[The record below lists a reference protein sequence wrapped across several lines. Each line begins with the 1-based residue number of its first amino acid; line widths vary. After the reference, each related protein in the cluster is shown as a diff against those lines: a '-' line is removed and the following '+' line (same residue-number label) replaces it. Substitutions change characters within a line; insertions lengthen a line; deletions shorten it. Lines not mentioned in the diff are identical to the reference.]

1 MNRSKKNFVKI
12 IGGSWKRK
20 NIFFSDN
27 EGLRPTLGRVRETLF
42 NWLDQDLTSKN
53 CLDLFSGTGALGF
66 ESLSRNAKSCVMV
79 EKNKNNINEL
89 LKNKETLNAEFA
101 QVIHSSADT
110 FLQNNNKIFDV
121 IFFDPPFNDE
131 DSYKLLNNLSDALR
145 SNGLVYLE
153 SKSPIEINQL
163 KIIKSS
169 RAGQVYFYLLTSN

>member
-1 MNRSKKNFVKI
+1 
-12 IGGSWKRK
+12 
-20 NIFFSDN
+20 
-27 EGLRPTLGRVRETLF
+27 
-42 NWLDQDLTSKN
+42 
-53 CLDLFSGTGALGF
+53 
-66 ESLSRNAKSCVMV
+66 MV